1 MKKILALCACVLSLC
16 VCCVPAF
23 AVEETVPAETYN
35 TLVSDYSALQS
46 DYNTLLK
53 DYETLES
60 NYLTLQS
67 EQDVLSKQFE
77 DLQADFDA
85 LKNQSY
91 STSGLDEGVEQS
103 DESMSGIVSAIF
115 GTYSPKTQTVSQ
127 TLENGT
133 VVTSQEII
141 PGVAGM
147 DWHWIAGVLL
157 FSIVLWSFFRF
168 LGVIFKHG

>member
-1 MKKILALCACVLSLC
+1 MKRVTSAKRFIRIFTYDALNSQ
-16 VCCVPAF
+16 
-23 AVEETVPAETYN
+23 YN
-35 TLVSDYSALQS
+35 QLLQDYENLESDYALLQTAQVELQS
-46 DYNTLLK
+46 KYDK
-53 DYETLES
+53 LES
-60 NYLTLQS
+60 
-67 EQDVLSKQFE
+67 
-77 DLQADFDA
+77 DFNA

>member
-1 MKKILALCACVLSLC
+1 MKKIFVFVSVLSILIVSC
-16 VCCVPAF
+16 FVQAF
-23 AVEETVPAETYN
+23 AAETVDGSVPQSTYDALN
-35 TLVSDYSALQS
+35 SQYNQLLQDYENLESDYALLQTAQVELQS
-46 DYNTLLK
+46 KYDK
-53 DYETLES
+53 LES
-60 NYLTLQS
+60 
-67 EQDVLSKQFE
+67 
-77 DLQADFDA
+77 DFNA

>member
-1 MKKILALCACVLSLC
+1 MKKFFVFVSVLSILIVSC
-16 VCCVPAF
+16 FVQAF
-23 AVEETVPAETYN
+23 AAETVDGSVPQSTYDVLN
-35 TLVSDYSALQS
+35 SQYNQLLQDYENLESDYALLQTAQVELQS
-46 DYNTLLK
+46 KYDK
-53 DYETLES
+53 LES
-60 NYLTLQS
+60 
-67 EQDVLSKQFE
+67 
-77 DLQADFDA
+77 DFNA